1 MLTDNAKNTTT
12 QKMKTQQIDQQSN
25 TNRSKMTDLNEQ
37 ITEQSMLGMSDANVP
52 RRVSKR
58 KTSKLRD

>member
-1 MLTDNAKNTTT
+1 
-12 QKMKTQQIDQQSN
+12 MKTQQIDQQSM

-37 ITEQSMLGMSDANVP
+37 ITEQSMQGMSDANVP